1 MDKGFLK
8 FIREKKDLSRIAL
21 VIGLGLILIFIG
33 TKSKDTVTEAEI
45 GMEARLAEACSGVDG
60 VGECE
65 VLVYYSPGDQR
76 DDEGNIE
83 SVIVICEG
91 ADSAD
96 VRLRLTEMLSAFY
109 GIGANRIRV
118 EKMKG

>member
-1 MDKGFLK
+1 MK
-8 FIREKKDLSRIAL
+8 FVREKKDLSRIAL

-33 TKSKDTVTEAEI
+33 TKNKNTATETDI